1 MERTGVL
8 SLIRYGIHTI
18 GEGLRLYAP
27 PNLLLLPSHELGET
41 NKFTFRTT
49 GRQKPQT
56 MRERFQQVQADIHQ
70 AEGQIRGS
78 RIQHEKLVELGD
90 DTATTLSTV
99 IVLCLQI
106 WTKTR
111 NDAVDLREYLEA
123 GARNV
128 VCIALKFLL
137 KGLCVG

>member
-1 MERTGVL
+1 M
-8 SLIRYGIHTI
+8 
-18 GEGLRLYAP
+18 
-27 PNLLLLPSHELGET
+27 
-41 NKFTFRTT
+41 
-49 GRQKPQT
+49 
-56 MRERFQQVQADIHQ
+56 
-70 AEGQIRGS
+70 
-78 RIQHEKLVELGD
+78 ELGD